1 MQVIIDFNEIESCK
15 SFHSVFSEVM
25 GFPDFYGENMD
36 AWIDCMSC
44 IDDPEAGMSTI
55 VVKSNESLDM
65 IVLGVSNALK
75 NIPDI
80 LQCFFECTVA
90 VNQRFIET
98 DSETRLKIV
107 GI

>member
-1 MQVIIDFNEIESCK
+1 MQVIIDFHEIENWK
-15 SFHSVFSEVM
+15 SFHSVFSEIM

-36 AWIDCMSC
+36 SWIDCMSS

-75 NIPDI
+75 NITDI
-80 LQCFFECTVA
+80 FQFFLNV
-90 VNQRFIET
+90 QW
-98 DSETRLKIV
+98 
-107 GI
+107 